1 MTLFSRLVFGHE
13 KVSVGVQKPSKKKWK
28 KVVETENFFRAK
40 SVMEYFSLSFL
51 TPYNYSFPLFLLF
64 LSYFTFMEK
73 ESSFEAFK
81 RKELHLQ
88 YFHIFIKALGQVS
101 GIRSQAE
108 TSWWV
113 SYNPPKI

>member
-81 RKELHLQ
+81 RRVLHLQ
-88 YFHIFIKALGQVS
+88 CFHTFRWPWGKSPALDLRRKRHDGYHIVHP
-101 GIRSQAE
+101 RS
-108 TSWWV
+108 
-113 SYNPPKI
+113 